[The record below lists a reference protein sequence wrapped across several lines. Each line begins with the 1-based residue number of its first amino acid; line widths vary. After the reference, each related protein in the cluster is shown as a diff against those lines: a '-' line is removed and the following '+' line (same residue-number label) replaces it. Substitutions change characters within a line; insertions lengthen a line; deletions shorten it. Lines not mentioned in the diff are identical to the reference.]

1 MKTFKLLVKAKQRE
15 ESVTKVK
22 NAENTLLVKTKA
34 MPIEGHANKAV
45 IAAVARY
52 LGVPQGCVVLRP
64 GMRSKLKVVVV
75 DMGLNETRGALD

>member
-52 LGVPQGCVVLRP
+52 LGVPQGSVVLKS
-64 GMRSKLKVVVV
+64 GVQSKSKIVVVAM
-75 DMGLNETRGALD
+75 D